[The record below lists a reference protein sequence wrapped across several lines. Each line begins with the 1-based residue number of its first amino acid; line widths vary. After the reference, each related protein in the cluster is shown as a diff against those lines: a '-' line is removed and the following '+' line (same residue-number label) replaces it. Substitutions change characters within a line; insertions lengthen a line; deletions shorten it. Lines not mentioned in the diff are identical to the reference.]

1 MKVILLE
8 DVKKVGKKNEIVE
21 VSQGYAN
28 NFLFKQNVAVE
39 ADKGNM
45 RQLKKRLAEDA
56 KNHELEVA
64 AAEKLKKELESK
76 EFVFKL
82 AAGKNGQVFGS
93 VSSKQINLELKK
105 QGYNIDKRGI
115 KTEPINHLGYDRVKI
130 ELHKE
135 VTAEIKIKVE
145 EK

>member
-8 DVKKVGKKNEIVE
+8 DVKKVGKRNEVVE

-28 NFLFKQNVAVE
+28 NFLFKQKLAVE
-39 ADKGNM
+39 ADKPAM
-45 RQLKKRLAEDA
+45 RALKKRVASEEASYEAEIQAANDL
-56 KNHELEVA
+56 KSELEA
-64 AAEKLKKELESK
+64 K

-82 AAGKNGQVFGS
+82 KSGKNGQVFGS
-93 VSSKQINLELKK
+93 ISSKQINEELKK
-105 QGYNIDKRGI
+105 QGYKIDKRGI
-115 KTEPINHLGYDRVKI
+115 LSDPINHLGYDKVKI

-135 VTAEIKIKVE
+135 VVAEIKVKVE

>member
-8 DVKKVGKKNEIVE
+8 DVKKVGKKNDVVE

-28 NFLFKQNVAVE
+28 NFLFKQKVAVE
-39 ADKGNM
+39 ADKANM
-45 RQLKKRLAEDA
+45 RQLKKRLAADEKQHQADV
-56 KNHELEVA
+56 E

-82 AAGKNGQVFGS
+82 KAGKNGQVFGS
-93 VSSKQINLELKK
+93 ISSKQINLELKN
-105 QGYNIDKRGI
+105 QGYKIDKRSI
-115 KTEPINHLGYDRVKI
+115 KGDAINHLGYDRVKI

>member
-8 DVKKVGKKNEIVE
+8 DVKKVGKRNEVVE

-28 NFLFKQNVAVE
+28 NFLFKQKVAVE
-39 ADKGNM
+39 ADKSSL
-45 RQLKKRLAEDA
+45 RALKKRVAQEEASHEAEVQAAQDL
-56 KNHELEVA
+56 KSELEA
-64 AAEKLKKELESK
+64 K

-82 AAGKNGQVFGS
+82 KSGKNGQVFGS
-93 VSSKQINLELKK
+93 ISSKQINEELKK
-105 QGYNIDKRGI
+105 QGYKINKRGI
-115 KTEPINHLGYDRVKI
+115 LSDPINHLGYDKVRI

-135 VTAEIKIKVE
+135 VVAEIKVKVE

>member
-8 DVKKVGKKNEIVE
+8 DVKKVGKRNEVVE

-39 ADKGNM
+39 ADKANM
-45 RQLKKRLAEDA
+45 RALKKRVANEQADYEKTVSDA
-56 KNHELEVA
+56 KA
-64 AAEKLKKELESK
+64 LKAELESK

-82 AAGKNGQVFGS
+82 KSGKNGQVFGS
-93 VSSKQINLELKK
+93 ISSKQINQELKN
-105 QGYNIDKRGI
+105 QGYKIDKRGI
-115 KTEPINHLGYDRVKI
+115 LGNPINHLGYDKVKI

-135 VTAEIKIKVE
+135 VIAEIKVKVE

>member
-8 DVKKVGKKNEIVE
+8 DVKKVGKRNEVVE

-39 ADKGNM
+39 ADKNSM
-45 RQLKKRLAEDA
+45 RALKKRIAQEDANHAAEVKAAED
-56 KNHELEVA
+56 
-64 AAEKLKKELESK
+64 LKAELESK

-82 AAGKNGQVFGS
+82 KAGKNGQVFGS
-93 VSSKQINLELKK
+93 ISSKQINEELKK
-105 QGYNIDKRGI
+105 QGYKINKRGI
-115 KTEPINHLGYDRVKI
+115 LSDPINHLGYDKVRI

-135 VTAEIKIKVE
+135 VIAEIKVKVE

>member
-8 DVKKVGKKNEIVE
+8 DVKKVGNRNEVVE

-28 NFLFKQNVAVE
+28 NFLFKQKLAVE
-39 ADKGNM
+39 ADKANM
-45 RQLKKRLAEDA
+45 RALKKRVAEEDANYAAEVKAAED
-56 KNHELEVA
+56 
-64 AAEKLKKELESK
+64 LKTELESK

-82 AAGKNGQVFGS
+82 KSGKNGQVFGS
-93 VSSKQINLELKK
+93 VSSKQINEELKK
-105 QGYNIDKRGI
+105 QGYKINKRGI
-115 KTEPINHLGYDRVKI
+115 LSDPINHLGYDKVKI

-135 VTAEIKIKVE
+135 VIAEIKVKVE

>member
-8 DVKKVGKKNEIVE
+8 DVKKVGKRNEVVE

-39 ADKGNM
+39 ADKNNM
-45 RQLKKRLAEDA
+45 RQLKKRIA
-56 KNHELEVA
+56 KEEENHALEVSEA
-64 AAEKLKKELESK
+64 NALKKELESK

-82 AAGKNGQVFGS
+82 KAGKNGQVFGS
-93 VSSKQINLELKK
+93 VSSKQINEELKK
-105 QGYNIDKRGI
+105 QGYKINKRGI
-115 KTEPINHLGYDRVKI
+115 ISEPINHLGYDKVKI

-135 VTAEIKIKVE
+135 VVAEIKVKVE